1 MLLLKLYRLGEKMK
15 VKSKKP
21 RNQRN
26 ALRDVKNH
34 QRSKLFTVALDVSL
48 QEEWG
53 IKRLPL
59 RKDDFVRV
67 SSGEFDGIEGK
78 VLSLNKKSRR
88 VTIEECTLQKKDGSN
103 YYVPISVSKLII
115 TKFASKKNKI
125 DPSREAIIDRKMKL
139 EIVEEGSPK
148 KGGN

>member
-1 MLLLKLYRLGEKMK
+1 MNKKKL
-15 VKSKKP
+15 KSKKP

-26 ALRDVKNH
+26 AVRDVKNH
-34 QRSKLFTVALDVSL
+34 ERSKLFSVALDAAL

-59 RKDDFVRV
+59 RKDDYVRV
-67 SSGEFDGIEGK
+67 ASGEFDGIEGK
-78 VLSLNKKSRR
+78 VLSLNKKTRK

-115 TKFASKKNKI
+115 TKFASKKNKL
-125 DPSREAIIDRKMKL
+125 DPSREAMIDRKMKL
-139 EIVEEGSPK
+139 EIANEGSPK